1 MNNWTNHKIKQ
12 RIYIKEYIDLETGE
26 KKETNKENNTQITNK
41 QQTTLS

>member
-26 KKETNKENNTQITNK
+26 ILEEDNFKKKLHIN
-41 QQTTLS
+41 